1 MKKQLLT
8 LAAFTLATAAMIITG
23 CKKDDT
29 TAPVI
34 TLIGSNAS
42 LFIGQTYTDA
52 GATAEDEQDGN
63 LTSSITVT
71 NSVNTARRGSYT
83 VHYSV
88 TDAAGN
94 EGTADRTVTVTNE
107 ADALAGAWT
116 NIKDSLWSGFVST
129 YSDNISASD
138 TVNNLIKVTKFG
150 NYQNGIVWINVLNS
164 VTNVSVPVQNVTC
177 GSPSALRT
185 FQTLTNGT
193 IVNTPAQQIQF
204 DYQEIVSSTSTSTMA
219 RATYKR

>member
-8 LAAFTLATAAMIITG
+8 LAAFALATTAMIITG

-71 NSVNTARRGSYT
+71 NGVNAGRRGSYT

-107 ADALAGAWT
+107 ADALAGSWT

-129 YSDNISASD
+129 YSDNITASD

>member
-8 LAAFTLATAAMIITG
+8 LAAFALATAAMIITG

-71 NSVNTARRGSYT
+71 NSVNTGRRGTYT

-129 YSDNISASD
+129 YSDNITASD